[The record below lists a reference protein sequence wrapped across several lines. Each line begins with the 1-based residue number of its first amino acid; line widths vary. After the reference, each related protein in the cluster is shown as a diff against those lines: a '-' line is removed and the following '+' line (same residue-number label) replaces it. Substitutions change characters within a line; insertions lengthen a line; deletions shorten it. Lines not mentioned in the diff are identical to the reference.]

1 MHTLSRNEMI
11 LRAVRAAVRDH
22 ARKDYL
28 AVELP
33 EIDGDFCRTRSEQAR
48 ERIED
53 MQWRKPN
60 RARHYPGLGDQERR
74 PVADAL
80 SDAEVLGTARELD
93 PKYAR
98 HGAIVVRVRYA
109 KTWLADYEVSPDPS
123 MPALC
128 WAD

>member
-1 MHTLSRNEMI
+1 MHTLSRDEMI

-22 ARKDYL
+22 ARKDRF

-33 EIDGDFCRTRSEQAR
+33 DL
-48 ERIED
+48 
-53 MQWRKPN
+53 
-60 RARHYPGLGDQERR
+60 YPGIIETRDDQISQRMWEMSEYRTGFNGWNKQERR

-80 SDAEVLGTARELD
+80 TDAEVLGTARELD

-98 HGAIVVRVRYA
+98 HDAIVVRVRYA
-109 KTWLADYEVSPDPS
+109 DTWLADYEVSPDPA

-128 WAD
+128 WQD